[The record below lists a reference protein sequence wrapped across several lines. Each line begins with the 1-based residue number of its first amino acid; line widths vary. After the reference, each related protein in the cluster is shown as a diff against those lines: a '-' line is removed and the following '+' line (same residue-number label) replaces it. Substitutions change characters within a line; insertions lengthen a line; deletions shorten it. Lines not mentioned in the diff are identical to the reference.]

1 MIDKTLEL
9 KLHNQAINIKY
20 FDFNRKLR
28 NNIVFLHGL
37 AATKDDFFWVCKY
50 FENYRII
57 WFDYP
62 TQINNLSIKDICD
75 IFFELT
81 KKLEIHNINLIG
93 HSLGW
98 VAWIYIC
105 EKNPEK
111 RKSFVNIE
119 WNLQHSERSFLNRI
133 ASLNNFEFTKKFN
146 NQTSIKSLAKDL
158 VYKSKNNN
166 LLKRFQKLPV
176 KKNLYIQRTKL
187 W

>member
-81 KKLEIHNINLIG
+81 KK
-93 HSLGW
+93 
-98 VAWIYIC
+98 
-105 EKNPEK
+105 
-111 RKSFVNIE
+111 
-119 WNLQHSERSFLNRI
+119 
-133 ASLNNFEFTKKFN
+133 FN